1 MIISETD
8 VIGRRTGEASPLL
21 KARIAGV
28 LYLIIIVTAGFAEG
42 FVRDKLVVGSDAA
55 ATANNLLTHELLY
68 RAAGAADLINLV
80 CDTVLALLFYELLK
94 PVSRSLALL
103 AAFFRLV
110 HVAILAVSTLFHFA
124 ALVWLRAAQDMPA
137 FGTPQLQE
145 LALVSLK
152 LHGQGYNICLVFFGI
167 ACLVMAYLIWKSTFL
182 PRILGVLL
190 AIAGCGYVIN
200 SYLTFLAPTL
210 ARHLFP
216 WLLLP
221 GFPAELALALW
232 LVIKG
237 VNTSRWDSMHRGAMG
252 RPNQAMQRT
261 APRSNA

>member
-1 MIISETD
+1 MIISEAD

-110 HVAILAVSTLFHFA
+110 HVAILAVSHALSLCRLGLA
-124 ALVWLRAAQDMPA
+124 ASRAGHA
-137 FGTPQLQE
+137 
-145 LALVSLK
+145 
-152 LHGQGYNICLVFFGI
+152 GI
-167 ACLVMAYLIWKSTFL
+167 RDA
-182 PRILGVLL
+182 
-190 AIAGCGYVIN
+190 AIAGVGTGIFEVAR
-200 SYLTFLAPTL
+200 SGLQYLY
-210 ARHLFP
+210 RLFRD
-216 WLLLP
+216 WLPSDGIPDLEVD
-221 GFPAELALALW
+221 FPAANSGRAAGDRGVRLHDQHVLDLSRADTGASPLSLALAARLP
-232 LVIKG
+232 
-237 VNTSRWDSMHRGAMG
+237 SGAG
-252 RPNQAMQRT
+252 PCVVASYQRCQHL
-261 APRSNA
+261 